1 MTVIIIILK
10 QNKDKCEVTTQLER
24 EKEKPM
30 WEVEQGIK
38 GRVGTKKE
46 TRSRVNSV
54 PIIRYRL
61 RSLSPLLSPLWVN
74 EHQRLVFMSSD
85 TVMEQLT
92 DCLPQVIGLLLASR
106 KRQRTVLF
114 YDFML
119 PVLYCTCMTSWS
131 AEGARFEIC
140 HLCIQLADH
149 SRLILM
155 LVFFSFLL

>member
-10 QNKDKCEVTTQLER
+10 QNYDKCEVITELKR

-38 GRVGTKKE
+38 GGGGKE
-46 TRSRVNSV
+46 TRSRVDSGCV

-74 EHQRLVFMSSD
+74 EHQRHVFMSSD
-85 TVMEQLT
+85 TAMEQLT
-92 DCLPQVIGLLLASR
+92 DCLQQVIGLVLASR
-106 KRQRTVLF
+106 RRQSTVLF

-119 PVLYCTCMTSWS
+119 PVLYCTCMTS
-131 AEGARFEIC
+131 
-140 HLCIQLADH
+140 
-149 SRLILM
+149 
-155 LVFFSFLL
+155 